1 MRLSEIL
8 NRRWA
13 RHGKRRQGRPVS
25 RRVSLALEILEDR
38 TVPSTVPVLGNLSA
52 ITSPLA
58 ASPAGTATSP
68 TLASAASTL
77 SGVASGVQSLAADLT
92 KTLQSVIADERVGHA
107 RQRGVGRVASTL
119 NGVSSSL
126 TNLASDVTKTL
137 QSVIADVTHAIKP
150 TTLTTVTNTLSTV
163 VGDLKTLL
171 TDVTTTVT
179 NLTATPPAFALAA
192 VKPVPRLPSTF
203 ADVYRPSVR
212 TSSTL
217 ESGWGMDESLPDWL
231 ANLSDEEVI
240 KVFDELIKGKPA
252 PAQPR
257 DQKPAH
263 EDTSPSDPD
272 TDLPLLSDREAGLK
286 WLHDNVDA
294 LFADA
299 WPNGLGALEGEQNI
313 LPAEWTPASV
323 NPAID
328 IDARLGLATTLVGL
342 SRWERRNPR
351 NDKRRPF
358 SV

>member
-1 MRLSEIL
+1 
-8 NRRWA
+8 
-13 RHGKRRQGRPVS
+13 
-25 RRVSLALEILEDR
+25 
-38 TVPSTVPVLGNLSA
+38 
-52 ITSPLA
+52 
-58 ASPAGTATSP
+58 
-68 TLASAASTL
+68 
-77 SGVASGVQSLAADLT
+77 
-92 KTLQSVIADERVGHA
+92 
-107 RQRGVGRVASTL
+107 
-119 NGVSSSL
+119 
-126 TNLASDVTKTL
+126 
-137 QSVIADVTHAIKP
+137 VIADVTHAIKLVGDTLT
-150 TTLTTVTNTLSTV
+150 TTLTTVTNTLTTV

-192 VKPVPRLPSTF
+192 VEPVPRLPSTF

-217 ESGWGMDESLPDWL
+217 ESGRGMDESLPDWL

-263 EDTSPSDPD
+263 ENSSPSDPD

-286 WLHDNVDA
+286 WLLDNVDA

-299 WPNGLGALEGEQNI
+299 WPNGLGALEGEQDI

-351 NDKRRPF
+351 DDKRRPF

>member
-1 MRLSEIL
+1 
-8 NRRWA
+8 
-13 RHGKRRQGRPVS
+13 VS

-38 TVPSTVPVLGNLSA
+38 TVPSTVPVLGNLAPALGNLSA

-92 KTLQSVIADERVGHA
+92 KTLQSVITDERVGHA
-107 RQRGVGRVASTL
+107 RQRGVGSVASTL

-137 QSVIADVTHAIKP
+137 QSVIADVTHAIKLVGDTLT
-150 TTLTTVTNTLSTV
+150 TTLTTVTNTLTTV

-192 VKPVPRLPSTF
+192 VEPVPRLPSTF

-217 ESGWGMDESLPDWL
+217 ESGRGMDESLPDWL

-263 EDTSPSDPD
+263 ENSSPSDPD

-286 WLHDNVDA
+286 WLLDNVDA

-299 WPNGLGALEGEQNI
+299 WPNGLGALEGEQDI

-351 NDKRRPF
+351 DDKRRPF